1 MFFALP
7 SYASNAAKTIA
18 KLNHSS
24 CAWNAVRYLSAILN
38 DMSCAG
44 ENMRVLIEANAE
56 HLQGIPVNV
65 AAIQAGVYSSGVEV
79 SCILTDIALIQMDTV
94 CADFFQAEWYSDDD
108 SSVMRKACKILCR
121 KMDEL
126 EEMVHGDPFFQHCVE
141 AGVEKIAFRYLLN
154 FIHRC
159 TDQSGGKMITKDE
172 LEKIS
177 ADINMMEQFLRKFGP
192 SVLTSVSH
200 LKEVMIMLTEPPEL
214 LLQIVFVDILKRHK
228 VRTHL

>member
-18 KLNHSS
+18 ELNHSS
-24 CAWNAVRYLSAILN
+24 CEWNAVRYLSAILN

-44 ENMRVLIEANAE
+44 ENMRLLIEANAE
-56 HLQGIPVNV
+56 HLQGIPIGV

-79 SCILTDIALIQMDTV
+79 SCILTDIALIQMDTM
-94 CADFFQAEWYSDDD
+94 CADFFQAEWYSDNG

-126 EEMVHGDPFFQHCVE
+126 EGMVHGDPFFQHCVE

-154 FIHRC
+154 FIHSC

-200 LKEVMIMLTEPPEL
+200 LKEVMIMLIEPPEL

>member
-1 MFFALP
+1 MFFVLP
-7 SYASNAAKTIA
+7 SYASNAARTIA

-24 CAWNAVRYLSAILN
+24 CAWNSVRYLTAILN

-44 ENMRVLIEANAE
+44 ENMRTLIESNAE
-56 HLQGIPVNV
+56 HLQGIPIDV
-65 AAIQAGVYSSGVEV
+65 AAIQAGVCSSGVEV
-79 SCILTDIALIQMDTV
+79 ACILTDIALIQMDTI
-94 CADFFQAEWYSDDD
+94 CADFFQAEWYSEED

-121 KMDEL
+121 KTDEL
-126 EEMVHGDPFFQHCVE
+126 EGMVHGDPFFQHCIE

-172 LEKIS
+172 LDKIT
-177 ADINMMEQFLRKFGP
+177 ADISTMEQFLRKFGP

-200 LKEVMIMLTEPPEL
+200 LKEVMVMLTESPEL
-214 LLQIVFVDILKRHK
+214 LLQMVFVDILKRHK
-228 VRTHL
+228 VR